1 MLYEH
6 HMNQTLEQGTLP
18 GIKRDIVRKQ
28 DMSKVLNKFTTTFGI
43 FNISLK
49 K

>member
-1 MLYEH
+1 MKVLYEH

-28 DMSKVLNKFTTTFGI
+28 EHQRYEQSVEQIYNYIWNF
-43 FNISLK
+43 
-49 K
+49 